1 MLYWFRTPPGVKVG
15 RAALDDDAIR
25 HIEKLNPEI
34 TFDWPRILKG
44 QGTPATEAR
53 PPVEARRQRPD
64 TRRPAATQRAAPTP
78 AGPVQLPEDVLPA
91 QPVESSFDGEIHVAD
106 SSDVFFTT
114 PATAEDPSTIEEPVA
129 AGEPAATGE
138 IVEISAPPAALA
150 KLGAEGLQRL
160 RSRYAEILVRITER
174 TADPERREELK
185 WQADRLNPDS
195 WVTAEDVA
203 QALEQYETVLASLSD
218 VIGQR
223 RRRKR
228 RGGRQRP
235 VESDGSGREMAAT
248 GESAMGP
255 QAATESAAV
264 DQDPA
269 AEPTGESGDAM
280 EPGSDTPD
288 QEGDIGDD

>member
-15 RAALDDDAIR
+15 RAALDDDAIQR
-25 HIEKLNPEI
+25 IEKLNPGI

-44 QGTPATEAR
+44 QGTPATESR
-53 PPVEARRQRPD
+53 PPFEARRQRPD
-64 TRRPAATQRAAPTP
+64 NRRPTAPQQP
-78 AGPVQLPEDVLPA
+78 APAEAGPVQLPEDALPA
-91 QPVESSFDGEIHVAD
+91 QPIESGVAGEIHVAD
-106 SSDVFFTT
+106 AEDVVSTT
-114 PATAEDPSTIEEPVA
+114 AATAEELASAD
-129 AGEPAATGE
+129 EPAAAEE

-150 KLGAEGLQRL
+150 KLGAEGIQRL
-160 RSRYAEILVRITER
+160 RSRYADILVRITER

-195 WVTAEDVA
+195 WVTAEDVS

-235 VESDGSGREMAAT
+235 AESDGSGREMAGT
-248 GESAMGP
+248 GESVTWP
-255 QAATESAAV
+255 
-264 DQDPA
+264 
-269 AEPTGESGDAM
+269 
-280 EPGSDTPD
+280 PD
-288 QEGDIGDD
+288 RRGAGRRVRGRH